1 MTQLSPRSILP
12 KNQTSHNEK
21 DLSSLLDRL
30 EEESKNEP
38 QLQQFAVKKLANTS
52 WTKLFKGLRFFPR
65 YYHFIK
71 IDILS

>member
-12 KNQTSHNEK
+12 KKQTSHNEK

-38 QLQQFAVKKLANTS
+38 QL
-52 WTKLFKGLRFFPR
+52 
-65 YYHFIK
+65 
-71 IDILS
+71 